1 MELVQVDKASLLEYI
16 AYVEELSADHTKIS
30 QRLKD
35 TEQITKMLE
44 ATYETRIDRLLD
56 ELLNCTNR
64 SQYYQGLYKAY
75 EIMKGRVK

>member
-16 AYVEELSADHTKIS
+16 AYVEQLSADHTKIS

-35 TEQITKMLE
+35 TEQISKMLE

-64 SQYYQGLYKAY
+64 SQYYQGLHKAY
-75 EIMKGRVK
+75 EIMKGRVR